1 MTVVRLPRPPYPD
14 LLGQEEKDRL
24 EAQLEGE
31 RARELDRLAQRL
43 YGTCAHSQS
52 TFSAIDYFIFYTFPS
67 IDITVQSADTCTH
80 ESKSDRPQTI

>member
-52 TFSAIDYFIFYTFPS
+52 TFSAIDYFFFFTYYRRLILLCSLPTRAGMNRS
-67 IDITVQSADTCTH
+67 
-80 ESKSDRPQTI
+80 

>member
-1 MTVVRLPRPPYPD
+1 MTVVRLPRPPYSD

-52 TFSAIDYFIFYTFPS
+52 TFSAIDYFIFLH
-67 IDITVQSADTCTH
+67 ITVD
-80 ESKSDRPQTI
+80 